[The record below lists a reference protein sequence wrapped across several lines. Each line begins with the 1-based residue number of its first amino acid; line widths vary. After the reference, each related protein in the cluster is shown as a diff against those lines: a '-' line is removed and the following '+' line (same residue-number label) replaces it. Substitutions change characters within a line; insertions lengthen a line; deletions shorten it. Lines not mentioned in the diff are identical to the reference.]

1 MPTYIEALTERQKEV
16 LGLIKRSVDERGYPP
31 SLRELAAALGLE
43 GTRAVEKHV
52 EALRRKGYLKKGRGA
67 RALEA
72 VGRAAGRAVPIV
84 GRVAAGSPI
93 LAEQNV
99 EGALTLDP
107 SLARWDG
114 CFLLRVQGQSMKDAA
129 ILDGDLVLVKPQAD
143 AENGEIVVA
152 LLDGEATVK
161 RLRKQ
166 GRAVTLLPE
175 NPAFKPIV
183 VDDRTAFSIAGKVA
197 GVFRV

>member
-1 MPTYIEALTERQKEV
+1 MPTHAEALTERQKQV
-16 LGLIKRSVDERGYPP
+16 LALIERSVDERGYPP
-31 SLRELAAALGLE
+31 SLRELAAALGIE

-107 SLARWDG
+107 SLARWEG
-114 CFLLRVQGQSMKDAA
+114 CFLLRVKGHSMKDAA
-129 ILDGDLVLVKPQAD
+129 ILDGDLVLVKPQSDAD
-143 AENGEIVVA
+143 DGEIVVA

-166 GRAVTLLPE
+166 GKNVTLLPE
-175 NPAFKPIV
+175 NADFKPIAV
-183 VDDRTAFSIAGKVA
+183 SGGAAFSIVGKVA

>member
-1 MPTYIEALTERQKEV
+1 MPTTPLTERQKQV
-16 LGLIKRSVDERGYPP
+16 LEAIERSVDERGYPP

-67 RALEA
+67 RALGS

-107 SLARWDG
+107 SLARWEG
-114 CFLLRVQGQSMKDAA
+114 CFLLRVKGQSMKDAA

-166 GRAVTLLPE
+166 GKAVTLLPE
-175 NPAFKPIV
+175 NDAFKPIV
-183 VDDRTAFSIAGKVA
+183 VRDDAAFSIVGKVS